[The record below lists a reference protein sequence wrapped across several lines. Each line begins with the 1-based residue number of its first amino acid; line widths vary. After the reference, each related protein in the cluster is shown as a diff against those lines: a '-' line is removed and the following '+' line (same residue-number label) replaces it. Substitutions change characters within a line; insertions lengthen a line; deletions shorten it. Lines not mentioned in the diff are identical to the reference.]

1 MLDVK
6 GGKEAQKSVV
16 GNRGEKKTA
25 ALDVPVGFIRTPVT
39 GLFPVPTQISLLS
52 WREGQ
57 QVPLKQ
63 WYLSAR
69 LHDIFPEDF
78 NLVDCEKLKYHSQF
92 LLKQTSQNC

>member
-1 MLDVK
+1 MMLDVK

-52 WREGQ
+52 
-57 QVPLKQ
+57 
-63 WYLSAR
+63 
-69 LHDIFPEDF
+69 
-78 NLVDCEKLKYHSQF
+78 
-92 LLKQTSQNC
+92 